1 MAQPNGM
8 SARVE
13 EESKYLHNIPP
24 RLHIKHAQCCT
35 LREYF
40 VVCTQGQ
47 LVCQVTVRVS
57 LGWFLMKR
65 RLQEL
70 DFVVSPSQLET
81 PRDGNCM
88 FHSIYDQLQYNAALR
103 TFCGSQQELR
113 VEVVNRGFTSF
124 LSTGRLTWPGD
135 PQLGTPDTW
144 RRRMLRDGEWG
155 DEVFLHLASNVLEV
169 NIVII
174 TAYRE
179 SAVHQG
185 PGLTVVRC
193 LQETSHQPIFLFSFS
208 ESDFASPHY
217 QSVRPCT
224 AQHGLTPLPAP
235 QPLNGSPI

>member
-1 MAQPNGM
+1 MKMRASASMIFQKKVSSPKMINNINNEIPLQTVAQPNGM

-13 EESKYLHNIPP
+13 EES
-24 RLHIKHAQCCT
+24 
-35 LREYF
+35 
-40 VVCTQGQ
+40 
-47 LVCQVTVRVS
+47 
-57 LGWFLMKR
+57 WFLMKR

-144 RRRMLRDGEWG
+144 R
-155 DEVFLHLASNVLEV
+155 
-169 NIVII
+169 
-174 TAYRE
+174 
-179 SAVHQG
+179 
-185 PGLTVVRC
+185 
-193 LQETSHQPIFLFSFS
+193 
-208 ESDFASPHY
+208 
-217 QSVRPCT
+217 
-224 AQHGLTPLPAP
+224 
-235 QPLNGSPI
+235 